1 MTRGDNI
8 VDLRRH
14 RGRALSMPTARG
26 MLPLPHQQKSNRGF
40 TVYEHLK
47 QAWQELTGP
56 GQPFEVTTET
66 VGSVPIRTF
75 RHAPPS
81 LREIWLSTAGHADK
95 DYLVFSGERCTY
107 SEAHTFTASI
117 ARWLHDAGVGPGDRV
132 AIAMR
137 NYPEWMLAYWAV
149 TSMGAVVVGM
159 NAWWVAQEMAFALE
173 DSVPRVLI
181 CDRERLQRF
190 SEIRERFSTMKVV
203 AVRLQDEAPAWA
215 TDWVEVINAR
225 PDLPA
230 VAIAPE
236 DDACIFYTSGTTG
249 RPKGARLTHRGCVAN
264 VMNVAFINTVQP
276 MAVALAKGTTPP
288 APGSSPAPNSL
299 LATPLFHVTANN
311 CVAHATTLAG
321 GKLVHMYKWDAA
333 DALRLIEEETITTF
347 NGVPMMAREILMHPD
362 FARRDTSSLL
372 VLGGGGAALQPD
384 LVEKIQ
390 ARSVAARPNT
400 GYGMTE
406 TSGIIA
412 AVSAEFFVD
421 KPSSV
426 GPAVPTLEAKC
437 VGPSGEDLGVNAIG
451 ELWVRGAP
459 VIKGYLNRADATAES
474 ITDGWL
480 HTGDIARIDE
490 DGFIFLVDRAK
501 DMVLRGGEN
510 VYCAE
515 VENALFAHDAVA
527 ECVVFSVA
535 DERLGEEVGAAVYL
549 QPGVELNATQ
559 LRAHCAGQL
568 SPYKVPR
575 YIWFLPEPLPR
586 NASGKFLKRE
596 LRESLQVADA
606 D

>member
-1 MTRGDNI
+1 M
-8 VDLRRH
+8 
-14 RGRALSMPTARG
+14 
-26 MLPLPHQQKSNRGF
+26 
-40 TVYEHLK
+40 YEHLK

-81 LREIWLSTAGHADK
+81 LREIWLSTAGYADK

-173 DSVPRVLI
+173 DSVPQVLI

-203 AVRLQDEAPAWA
+203 TVRLQDEAPVWA

-230 VAIAPE
+230 VTIAPE

-276 MAVALAKGTTPP
+276 MAMALAKGTTPP

-299 LATPLFHVTANN
+299 LATPLFHVLGPVDQEDKSVLIDT
-311 CVAHATTLAG
+311 CDVARMQPAVGDRLGGRIRAVQVTLDDRRAAHPELTDGVGTEVLTRGPHTLGLQRGHG
-321 GKLVHMYKWDAA
+321 GA
-333 DALRLIEEETITTF
+333 DAGRL
-347 NGVPMMAREILMHPD
+347 
-362 FARRDTSSLL
+362 
-372 VLGGGGAALQPD
+372 
-384 LVEKIQ
+384 
-390 ARSVAARPNT
+390 
-400 GYGMTE
+400 
-406 TSGIIA
+406 
-412 AVSAEFFVD
+412 VD
-421 KPSSV
+421 K
-426 GPAVPTLEAKC
+426 K
-437 VGPSGEDLGVNAIG
+437 
-451 ELWVRGAP
+451 
-459 VIKGYLNRADATAES
+459 
-474 ITDGWL
+474 
-480 HTGDIARIDE
+480 
-490 DGFIFLVDRAK
+490 
-501 DMVLRGGEN
+501 
-510 VYCAE
+510 
-515 VENALFAHDAVA
+515 
-527 ECVVFSVA
+527 FS
-535 DERLGEEVGAAVYL
+535 
-549 QPGVELNATQ
+549 
-559 LRAHCAGQL
+559 
-568 SPYKVPR
+568 
-575 YIWFLPEPLPR
+575 
-586 NASGKFLKRE
+586 
-596 LRESLQVADA
+596 
-606 D
+606 